1 MASHQEWPASMV
13 TNGYK
18 IDALTTE
25 VSMEL
30 LMGGG
35 LKKEVLNDDALMQRI
50 EHAAC
55 GGGFW

>member
-1 MASHQEWPASMV
+1 MV